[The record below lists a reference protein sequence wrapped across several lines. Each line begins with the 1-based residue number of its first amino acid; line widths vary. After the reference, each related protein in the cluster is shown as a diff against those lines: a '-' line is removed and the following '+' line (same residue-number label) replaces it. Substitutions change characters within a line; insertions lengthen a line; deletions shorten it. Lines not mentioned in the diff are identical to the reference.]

1 MEHFVN
7 TFVVLNMYRE
17 LGRFFV
23 NQGGYYLTVAEFPGS
38 MQVNRDAALP
48 LIAWFHIGI
57 GIAFRLELSNFD
69 SEGWALGTVAAQAV
83 LEVVTRGTARERDA
97 WLKSFA
103 RRRCGW
109 FGHGARRGTT
119 IAHPGAPAA
128 LFKQQLPGLTYEER
142 RAVVSEFHSRVILT
156 EMISEYAGKWRG
168 AKLRL
173 DGSRARR

>member
-1 MEHFVN
+1 
-7 TFVVLNMYRE
+7 MYRE

-103 RRRCGW
+103 RRRCDW
-109 FGHGARRGTT
+109 FGQGARRGTTIALIAPATT

-156 EMISEYAGKWRG
+156 EMISEYAGKWE
-168 AKLRL
+168 L
-173 DGSRARR
+173 S